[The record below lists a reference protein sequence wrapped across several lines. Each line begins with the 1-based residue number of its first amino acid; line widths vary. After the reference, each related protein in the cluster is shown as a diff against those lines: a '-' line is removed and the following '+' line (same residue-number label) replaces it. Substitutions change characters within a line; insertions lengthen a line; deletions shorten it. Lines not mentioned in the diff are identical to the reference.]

1 MRSTAPSAPGSTQ
14 SSNRGSCGDL
24 AASDRRARRF
34 GTQMLLL
41 QTAQAT
47 LLAMATRAQLVEALL
62 EFPAPDRAEAARALL
77 ESLDGEDDPIDVD
90 AAWRAEIANR
100 VQEIESGA
108 VELEDGPA
116 AMGRLR
122 DRAQAR
128 LERRGS

>member
-1 MRSTAPSAPGSTQ
+1 
-14 SSNRGSCGDL
+14 
-24 AASDRRARRF
+24 
-34 GTQMLLL
+34 MLLL
-41 QTAQAT
+41 PTAQAT

-77 ESLDGEDDPIDVD
+77 ESLDGKDDPIDVD

-100 VQEIESGA
+100 VQEIESRA
-108 VELEDGPA
+108 VELEDGPT
-116 AMGRLR
+116 AMSRLR